1 MNDVALN
8 ITLLSDVRIELICL
22 FVLCLHTLKMIY
34 NNRIITT
41 AVPSQLL
48 PFLDANAL
56 PADPLFA
63 GTDAPDEGGCGT

>member
-1 MNDVALN
+1 
-8 ITLLSDVRIELICL
+8 
-22 FVLCLHTLKMIY
+22 MIY
-34 NNRIITT
+34 NKIIITT

>member
-1 MNDVALN
+1 MNDVALT

-22 FVLCLHTLKMIY
+22 LVLCLHTLKMIY